1 MTEPINVLF
10 VCLGNICRSPM
21 AENVMR
27 QLVLNAGLQEKIVV
41 DSAGTAGYHVGDP
54 PHRGTQR
61 VLAEHNV
68 PCEGHSRQLTKR
80 DMLQSNTW
88 VVGMDDS
95 NMQNM
100 QRLGVPHPKFYK
112 LLGFAD
118 TDMAPADLDVPDP
131 YYTGNFEFV
140 YQLVL
145 SGCEGL
151 LERIKLEAQ
160 L

>member
-1 MTEPINVLF
+1 MSEPIKVLF

-27 QLVLNAGLQEKIVV
+27 QLVVDAGLMDKIEV
-41 DSAGTAGYHVGDP
+41 DSAGTAGYHAGDS

-61 VLAEHNV
+61 VLAEHHI
-68 PCEGHSRQLTKR
+68 PCTGYSRQLTKA
-80 DMLQSNTW
+80 DMRQDRTW
-88 VVGMDDS
+88 IIGMDDS

-100 QRLGVPHPKFYK
+100 QRLGVSHSKFFK

-118 TDMAPADLDVPDP
+118 SNIAPADLNVPDP
-131 YYTGNFEFV
+131 YYTGNFEYV

-151 LERIKLEAQ
+151 LENIKQEGPL
-160 L
+160 